1 MCDVSVPGAFEFC
14 CCPFAFSLVS
24 PSRRETEEKKEEGRE
39 EKRKTWHDEKEPIYF
54 PYSFCWFGFLSPAVV
69 TVDRDSS
76 VVYCGSQICRLG
88 TENIGAERENLKVV
102 YALFVLCYL
111 LARFFLAVCKTPT
124 VCLKRK
130 RRSTASTPGTG
141 SFAVSQCA
149 LGPCTSFLS

>member
-1 MCDVSVPGAFEFC
+1 MPPPLS
-14 CCPFAFSLVS
+14 S
-24 PSRRETEEKKEEGRE
+24 PERQQGFFVLK
-39 EKRKTWHDEKEPIYF
+39 EKRKEVRLVPDAAGKRTEL
-54 PYSFCWFGFLSPAVV
+54 CGLSLPFVAIVV